1 MYGLFTIFKW
11 VVTSSFMAS
20 VLICTILLVKKIF
33 NKKLGIAWHYYI
45 WILLFIRLLVP
56 YAPQSSL
63 SIFNLIAPMIE
74 NRVQPMNEGDLQNNI
89 LLNYDIKN
97 DTANST
103 TNQNVLSNNEVNNI
117 KGTNPVSQTSNI
129 NINLSLSLMFVWL
142 LGAIVFS
149 SYMFILNVR
158 FRKRIKDNCQCTEKS
173 VTKVFN
179 ECSKVMNVNKKLPVY
194 FTKNIHS
201 PSIYGLFWPR
211 LLLPVNF
218 INKISHE
225 ELKYIFLHELAH
237 YKQKDILIN
246 WIAVVLKAIHW
257 FNPIIWY
264 GFYHMRQDC
273 ELACDAIALFHIEK
287 ENQVE
292 YGRTIIHLL
301 SLVSVDNIVPSIAGI
316 LSNSSKLHIKR
327 RITMIT
333 NFKKTSIKCVI
344 AVVAIASAIGITS
357 LTNAKPAI
365 ANNINSKSAISGVE
379 SAEINL
385 LPQNAKDVATLW
397 AEALNNRDGGL
408 RFSLLTNEL
417 KRQEYET
424 YSKIK
429 WTIGGSS
436 PWVVSYTVNETNK
449 LDNDTSEFEIKYQMT
464 TSEGKYDSHENITV
478 KKFGSTW
485 YVIKHENDIYMPEV
499 TKNDSLDFP
508 IGQPHKSSS
517 LITKDVEGA
526 VNLWAE
532 ALKHR
537 NGAARYSILTSELK
551 DQEYEKYNKM
561 NWVIG
566 GSSPWVTSYTIKQL
580 NKIDDNTYEYE
591 INYTMTDS
599 TKTLYFSKENVT
611 VRKLRNWDISKHDN
625 YDYLPAITKSEN

>member
-1 MYGLFTIFKW
+1 
-11 VVTSSFMAS
+11 
-20 VLICTILLVKKIF
+20 
-33 NKKLGIAWHYYI
+33 
-45 WILLFIRLLVP
+45 
-56 YAPQSSL
+56 
-63 SIFNLIAPMIE
+63 
-74 NRVQPMNEGDLQNNI
+74 
-89 LLNYDIKN
+89 
-97 DTANST
+97 
-103 TNQNVLSNNEVNNI
+103 
-117 KGTNPVSQTSNI
+117 
-129 NINLSLSLMFVWL
+129 
-142 LGAIVFS
+142 
-149 SYMFILNVR
+149 
-158 FRKRIKDNCQCTEKS
+158 
-173 VTKVFN
+173 
-179 ECSKVMNVNKKLPVY
+179 
-194 FTKNIHS
+194 
-201 PSIYGLFWPR
+201 
-211 LLLPVNF
+211 
-218 INKISHE
+218 
-225 ELKYIFLHELAH
+225 
-237 YKQKDILIN
+237 
-246 WIAVVLKAIHW
+246 
-257 FNPIIWY
+257 
-264 GFYHMRQDC
+264 
-273 ELACDAIALFHIEK
+273 
-287 ENQVE
+287 
-292 YGRTIIHLL
+292 
-301 SLVSVDNIVPSIAGI
+301 
-316 LSNSSKLHIKR
+316 
-327 RITMIT
+327 MIT